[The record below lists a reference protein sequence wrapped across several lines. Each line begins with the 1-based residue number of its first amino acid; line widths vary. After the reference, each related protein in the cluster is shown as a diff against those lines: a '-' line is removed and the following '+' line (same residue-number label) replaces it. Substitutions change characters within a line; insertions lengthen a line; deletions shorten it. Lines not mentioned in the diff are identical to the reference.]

1 VSSTELIQQIINA
14 LSLGATFALLA
25 LGLAVVF
32 SIMGLINFAHG
43 DLLTI
48 GGYTMWYCADHG
60 VSFLLMIP
68 ITLVVTTIVA
78 VAMERIAFRPLRGA
92 SVVTLLLTSFAVG
105 FFIENFLS
113 LVFSA
118 RPKGIPLP
126 NWVDDAV
133 HIGSVTI
140 PVIELVTI
148 AVVAICLVLLAL
160 MMRRTTIGISMRAAA
175 DDFDA
180 VRLMGVRANRVVVAA
195 FAISGLLAGIAA
207 LLYFARSASVTPT
220 SGFNPVVMAF
230 IAVVIGGLGS
240 LPGAVV
246 GGFVLGFVQVAL
258 QATLPDGVLPFADA
272 LALSL
277 VIVILLVRP
286 NGLLGRYAEVA
297 T

>member
-1 VSSTELIQQIINA
+1 MSTSEIVQQLINA

-25 LGLAVVF
+25 LGLAILF

-48 GGYTMWYCADHG
+48 GGYVMWYCAEHG
-60 VSFLLMIP
+60 VSWVLMIP
-68 ITLVVTTIVA
+68 ITLVVTIV
-78 VAMERIAFRPLRGA
+78 VALLMERIAFRPLRGA
-92 SVVTLLLTSFAVG
+92 GVVTLLLTSFAVG

-113 LVFSA
+113 IVVSA

-126 NWVDDAV
+126 DWMDKTLHLGN
-133 HIGSVTI
+133 VTI
-140 PVIELVTI
+140 PVIQLVTI
-148 AVVAICLVLLAL
+148 GVVAVSLALLAA
-160 MMRRTTIGISMRAAA
+160 MMRRTTIGIAMRAAA

-180 VRLMGVRANRVVVAA
+180 VRIVGVRANRVMGAA
-195 FAISGLLAGIAA
+195 FAVSGALAGIAA
-207 LLYFARSASVTPT
+207 LLYFARSGSVTPT

-240 LPGAVV
+240 LPGAVA

-272 LALSL
+272 FALGL
-277 VIVILLVRP
+277 VIAILLVRP
-286 NGLLGRYAEVA
+286 NGLFGRFAEVS